1 MDDDLRARIDLAVK
15 ALLAAGAEEVYL
27 FGSVAEGRARP
38 DSDVDLAVRGLPPR
52 DFFRAYSAAAGVLMK
67 PVSLVDLDVD
77 DPFTRHLEAWGK
89 LHRVG

>member
-38 DSDVDLAVRGLPPR
+38 DSDVDIAVKGLPAQVYYR
-52 DFFRAYSAAAGVLMK
+52 QIGELMGIVDR
-67 PVSLVDLDVD
+67 PVSLVDLDED
-77 DPFTRHLEAWGK
+77 TPFVAHLREWGK
-89 LHRVG
+89 LHRVA